1 MLTADE
7 LLTLSV
13 LVVHFIL
20 SVCPCVGGTVNRGQ
34 GTMSGS
40 SFSLSTMW
48 LPRIR
53 LLRPACEVADNF
65 SCFAI
70 SLALDISLLEL
81 LFKLFLNY
89 MVLCYKRLLQVLEDM
104 AINFYLVTRPA
115 AAPQVSSECYLLR
128 PTLFLWGLLAFGKLA
143 LKTQKKRQL
152 LPPGVV
158 ILKEKKQ
165 EAIYRVFFLSQNS
178 VVSRLSIGWFPSIV
192 SQLEHTGLS

>member
-1 MLTADE
+1 M
-7 LLTLSV
+7 
-13 LVVHFIL
+13 
-20 SVCPCVGGTVNRGQ
+20 
-34 GTMSGS
+34 
-40 SFSLSTMW
+40 
-48 LPRIR
+48 
-53 LLRPACEVADNF
+53 ADNF

-81 LFKLFLNY
+81 LFKSFLLDY

-115 AAPQVSSECYLLR
+115 AAPQVSSGCYLLQ

-152 LPPGVV
+152 LPPWLV

-165 EAIYRVFFLSQNS
+165 EAIYRFFWARILWYPDSQLVGFLLLLVSWSIQVFRELRANMKGCCITRLPLLRYIPSASHYRFLFWLWGKGGSQSLSLSQDPK
-178 VVSRLSIGWFPSIV
+178 VPYP
-192 SQLEHTGLS
+192 